1 MRGTMQNSRAGI
13 SRHNDR
19 DFDLDLAPHIDKSKC
34 SGNVEISWR
43 GKASKGF
50 EEDELHYY
58 RKYFQKALDQTNKN
72 YIRQGHS
79 ERCRDMKDWLVSKRT
94 RPEESIFQYGD
105 KDEHPDKELLMKC
118 YVEFLKY
125 QEGWNKEHGRP
136 FQILNFALHDDEA
149 TPHIHQRRVWKYTE
163 KGILKIG
170 QEKALALAGVELPY
184 PDRPEGRY
192 NNRKVAFDK
201 MMREKWLEIGIEHG
215 LKLEKE
221 PIPDGR
227 HHQGKEEYI
236 RNKNKKIVSD
246 IKRLVEIHNNLIDE
260 NEELRNNNAFI
271 AKQVLQ
277 TVIEEELERER

>member
-1 MRGTMQNSRAGI
+1 
-13 SRHNDR
+13 
-19 DFDLDLAPHIDKSKC
+19 
-34 SGNVEISWR
+34 
-43 GKASKGF
+43 
-50 EEDELHYY
+50 
-58 RKYFQKALDQTNKN
+58 
-72 YIRQGHS
+72 
-79 ERCRDMKDWLVSKRT
+79 
-94 RPEESIFQYGD
+94 
-105 KDEHPDKELLMKC
+105 
-118 YVEFLKY
+118 VEFLKY

-227 HHQGKEEYI
+227 HHQSKEEYI